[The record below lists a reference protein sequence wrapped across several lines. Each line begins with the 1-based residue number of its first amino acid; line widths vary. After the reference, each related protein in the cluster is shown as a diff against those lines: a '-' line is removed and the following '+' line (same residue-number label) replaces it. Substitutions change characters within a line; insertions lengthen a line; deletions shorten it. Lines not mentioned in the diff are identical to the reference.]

1 MSTSLRAQ
9 IESVREMKEYIR
21 LTILEVGALKENVHS
36 GLQCFR
42 GQGLTE
48 EFADEFEGPLYMG
61 DVYSRLDG
69 LTEKMMKCDYAFLD
83 EIEARL
89 NQALD

>member
-9 IESVREMKEYIR
+9 IESIQDFKRYIR
-21 LTILEVGALKENVHS
+21 LTISEVETLQEDVRS
-36 GLQCFR
+36 GMQCFR

-61 DVYSRLDG
+61 DIHSRLND
-69 LTEKMMKCDYAFLD
+69 LTEKMMKYDHAFLD
-83 EIEARL
+83 EIEEMLKKAY
-89 NQALD
+89 

>member
-9 IESVREMKEYIR
+9 IESIQEIKQYIR
-21 LTILEVGALKENVHS
+21 LTISEVETLQEDVRS
-36 GLQCFR
+36 GMQCFR

-61 DVYSRLDG
+61 DIHSRLKD
-69 LTEKMMKCDYAFLD
+69 LTEKMMKYDYAFLD
-83 EIEARL
+83 EIKRKLEEAY
-89 NQALD
+89 